1 MLCYTRSNMDD
12 NDNTHIPQ
20 SLVMSSQVGTTSS
33 PVSDDPVV
41 LEFRYSAVSYFI
53 TMALMIIIKSM
64 TKYYCG

>member
-1 MLCYTRSNMDD
+1 MND

-20 SLVMSSQVGTTSS
+20 SLVMSSQVGKISS
-33 PVSDDPVV
+33 LVSDDPVV
-41 LEFRYSAVSYFI
+41 LEFRYSAVSHFI